1 MVSEKYIWQFGI
13 NRFEKK
19 LTLVQYQMR
28 KCQQTILYLPNTHK
42 PKMSSDQVSF
52 IDIDFILY
60 YVQHLTLALNF
71 ALRSIMTQYQMFQD
85 V

>member
-1 MVSEKYIWQFGI
+1 M
-13 NRFEKK
+13 
-19 LTLVQYQMR
+19 
-28 KCQQTILYLPNTHK
+28 HK

-60 YVQHLTLALNF
+60 YAQHLTLTLNF
-71 ALRSIMTQYQMFQD
+71 AVRSIMTKYQMFQD

>member
-1 MVSEKYIWQFGI
+1 M
-13 NRFEKK
+13 
-19 LTLVQYQMR
+19 
-28 KCQQTILYLPNTHK
+28 HK

-60 YVQHLTLALNF
+60 YVQQLTLALNF
-71 ALRSIMTQYQMFQD
+71 AVRSIMTKYQMFQD

>member
-1 MVSEKYIWQFGI
+1 MLKSPIGNQQIWKKIDFGPISNEK
-13 NRFEKK
+13 
-19 LTLVQYQMR
+19 
-28 KCQQTILYLPNTHK
+28 LPTNHFITPKYDK

-60 YVQHLTLALNF
+60 YVQHLTLTLNF
-71 ALRSIMTQYQMFQD
+71 AVRSIMTKYQMFQD